1 MDMRDIKEFVKDASK
16 YLLVIIIV
24 LVLFVY
30 VVSLQQVIGPSMNPN
45 YEEGQ
50 IYILNK
56 IKYKIFDIK
65 RFDVVVLNSKKSK
78 YMIKRIIGLPGE
90 HVKYEDNK
98 LYINGN
104 IVEEDFEKNSDTVDY
119 DINVLGNHYIPEGYY
134 FVLGDNRGNSED
146 SRHYGLVKEEDIIGE
161 VNIKIWPL
169 IE

>member
-78 YMIKRIIGLPGE
+78 YMIKRVIGLPGE

-119 DINVLGNHYIPEGYY
+119 DINVLGSHYIPEGYY

>member
-1 MDMRDIKEFVKDASK
+1 MDMRDIKEFVKDTSK

-78 YMIKRIIGLPGE
+78 YMIKRVIGLPGE
-90 HVKYEDNK
+90 HVKYKDNK

-104 IVEEDFEKNSDTVDY
+104 IVEENFEKNSDTADY
-119 DINVLGNHYIPEGYY
+119 DINILGSHYIPEGYY